1 MWGFPKIWV
10 PPVLIHLC
18 LFLFWILTTII
29 QYIGYPHLWKPPFSY
44 GFPMVY
50 LWIIQH
56 HPSAF
61 LWSAAHPLHW
71 AGWRKWGCFHCTPP
85 KWWHQ
90 FQNMSH
96 LQWGYTCI
104 YIYIH
109 IIHRINIY
117 IYNYIYY
124 IQWWESEIWTH
135 IQLKGSRSIKP
146 TKIGCHQSVNER
158 LSLEHLYNT
167 LGMGLQFSIFRFYI
181 FPYHII
187 FPLQATLDRP
197 FWYFLILV
205 SSYTLEN

>member
-44 GFPMVY
+44 GFSHGLPMDHPTSSQCIPMV
-50 LWIIQH
+50 
-56 HPSAF
+56 S
-61 LWSAAHPLHW
+61 
-71 AGWRKWGCFHCTPP
+71 GTPATLSRVTQVGLLSLYTP
-85 KWWHQ
+85 EMMAPISEHESST
-90 FQNMSH
+90 MGIYMH
-96 LQWGYTCI
+96 L

-109 IIHRINIY
+109 IIHRINIYIY

-167 LGMGLQFSIFRFYI
+167 LGMGLQFSIFRF
-181 FPYHII
+181 
-187 FPLQATLDRP
+187 
-197 FWYFLILV
+197 
-205 SSYTLEN
+205 

>member
-1 MWGFPKIWV
+1 METSI
-10 PPVLIHLC
+10 
-18 LFLFWILTTII
+18 FLW
-29 QYIGYPHLWKPPFSY
+29 FSH
-44 GFPMVY
+44 GLPMDHPTSSQCIPMV
-50 LWIIQH
+50 
-56 HPSAF
+56 S
-61 LWSAAHPLHW
+61 
-71 AGWRKWGCFHCTPP
+71 GTPATLSRVTQVGLLSLYTP
-85 KWWHQ
+85 EMMAPISEHESST
-90 FQNMSH
+90 MGIYMH
-96 LQWGYTCI
+96 L